1 MAYDAPDPP
10 PTEELADEDGR
21 YLRKIKRSLD
31 DEVDGINPPVGEPRG
46 QKSRVFGMW
55 VADVKNAWGDRS
67 KFPVIANS
75 RDLQLFKKV
84 LQYDTL
90 TRGLSCARSGYVL
103 QKAVEQKLRERE
115 LNEKERLM
123 FQEAKILEITEP
135 RRRERNRIHHRS
147 EGGCSNPSRP
157 PTSSDAKQVHFDKE
171 SPEIDQGWK
180 AKARWILLGHRDPGV
195 LKLERYSPTPSTTT
209 VYLTFQI
216 ISSLGYRLV
225 VMDVSSAF
233 GQKVI
238 LRKGPTDHYMRRCH
252 PVAFLRR
259 IWFLDQGAHG
269 SLWTVQRTFLVEA
282 HGAQGFARPPVH

>member
-1 MAYDAPDPP
+1 M
-10 PTEELADEDGR
+10 
-21 YLRKIKRSLD
+21 
-31 DEVDGINPPVGEPRG
+31 DGINPPVGEPRG

-123 FQEAKILEITEP
+123 FQEAKILEIQ
-135 RRRERNRIHHRS
+135 NL
-147 EGGCSNPSRP
+147 EGGSAIEFITDRKEVARILHDLPHRVMPSRFIL
-157 PTSSDAKQVHFDKE
+157 TQKAR
-171 SPEIDQGWK
+171 EIDQGWK

-259 IWFLDQGAHG
+259 SLG
-269 SLWTVQRTFLVEA
+269 S
-282 HGAQGFARPPVH
+282 